1 MASQD
6 KAGKRRWHE
15 ITLAIPRLWNEVL
28 PDFLE
33 ERGFSGAW
41 LDEEKEPPHR
51 LILRS
56 YLPEGTWQP
65 TLQEELEDH
74 LEELSSIFPAGPEK
88 AEVTARLIDEEDWA
102 TKWVSLFRPFRIGS
116 VWIRPSLKNV
126 QLARGEQEIVLDPGE
141 AFGTGLHESTQLCL
155 QSVLLLRPSIG
166 DNASVLD
173 LGTGS
178 GILAMLAAKVGFR
191 NILAL
196 DIDPVA
202 VETAKR
208 NITMNRLEHFIL
220 VSNEPLSFVK
230 KRFALILANL
240 SSTIHE
246 GIAEEIRLHLEADGW
261 LVAGGLLAGE
271 GDALSRAWHVK
282 GLGLTHHRTKND
294 WECLIFR
301 AGHG

>member
-15 ITLAIPRLWNEVL
+15 ITLAIPGLWSEVL
-28 PDFLE
+28 PAFLE

-41 LDEEKEPPHR
+41 LDEETSPPHR

-88 AEVTARLIDEEDWA
+88 AEVKARLIDEEDWA
-102 TKWVSLFRPFRIGS
+102 TKWVSLFQPFRIGS
-116 VWIRPSLKNV
+116 VWIRPSPKDV
-126 QLARGEQEIVLDPGE
+126 QLAPGEQEIVLDPGE
-141 AFGTGLHESTQLCL
+141 AFGTGLHESTQLCME
-155 QSVLLLRPSIG
+155 SVLFLRPFME
-166 DNASVLD
+166 DEAPVLD

-178 GILAMLAAKVGFR
+178 GILAMFAAKVGLA
-191 NILAL
+191 NMLAL

-208 NITMNRLEHFIL
+208 NITMNRLERFIQ
-220 VSNEPLSFVK
+220 VSNEPLSSVK

-240 SSTIHE
+240 SAAIHE
-246 GIAEEIRLHLEADGW
+246 GIAEEIRLHLATDGW

-271 GDALSRAWHVK
+271 GDALSGAWHAK
-282 GLGLTHHRTKND
+282 GLELTHHRTKND
-294 WECLIFR
+294 WECLVFR
-301 AGHG
+301 ARQG